1 MKLHPDS
8 PQASYHV
15 SAHGDGFVDVN
26 QQRYRSG
33 ICVVADTAPQ
43 PWGAGGF
50 DALTEQDFD
59 ALAGLGAEVVL
70 IGTGV
75 RQRFP
80 RPALLRRLITAGI
93 GYEVMSTAAACRTY
107 NVLVGE
113 GRRAAAA
120 LVIEA
125 APDHL

>member
-1 MKLHPDS
+1 MKLHPDT

-26 QQRYRSG
+26 QQRYHSG
-33 ICVVADTAPQ
+33 ICVVADAAPQ
-43 PWGAGGF
+43 AWGGDGF
-50 DALTEQDFD
+50 DALTEADF
-59 ALAGLGAEVVL
+59 ARLAELGAEVVL
-70 IGTGV
+70 IGTGT

-80 RPALLRRLITAGI
+80 RPALLRQSIGAGI
-93 GYEVMSTAAACRTY
+93 GFEVMSTAAACRTY

-120 LVIEA
+120 LVIDA
-125 APDHL
+125 PPDHL

>member
-1 MKLHPDS
+1 MKLHPDT

-15 SAHGDGFVDVN
+15 TAHGDGFVDVN
-26 QQRYRSG
+26 QQRYHSG
-33 ICVVADTAPQ
+33 ICVVADAPPQ
-43 PWGAGGF
+43 AWGAAGF
-50 DALTEQDFD
+50 DALTEADFD
-59 ALAGLGAEVVL
+59 RLAELGAEVVL
-70 IGTGV
+70 IGTGA

-80 RPALLRRLITAGI
+80 RPALLRRLIAAGI
-93 GYEVMSTAAACRTY
+93 GFEVMSTAAACRTY

-120 LVIEA
+120 LLIEA

>member
-26 QQRYRSG
+26 QQRYHSS
-33 ICVVADTAPQ
+33 ICVVADAPPR
-43 PWGAGGF
+43 PWGGAGF
-50 DALTEQDFD
+50 DALTEHDFD
-59 ALAGLGAEVVL
+59 ILAGLGAEVVL
-70 IGTGV
+70 IGTGA

-93 GYEVMSTAAACRTY
+93 GFEVMSTAAACRTY